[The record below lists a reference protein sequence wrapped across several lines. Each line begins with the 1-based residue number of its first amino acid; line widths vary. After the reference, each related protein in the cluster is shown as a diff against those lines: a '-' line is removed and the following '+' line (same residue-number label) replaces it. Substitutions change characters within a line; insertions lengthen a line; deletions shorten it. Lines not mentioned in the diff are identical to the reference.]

1 MFMQC
6 KVEPLRGKLRCHLV
20 GHRWYAKAG
29 SVGNPHA
36 VTTYEECI
44 HCKARRVTQEG
55 SVYQPVDWEWLNWH
69 SRKVRD

>member
-1 MFMQC
+1 MFMRC
-6 KVEPLRGKLRCHLV
+6 KVEPLRRSLRCRLL
-20 GHRWYAKAG
+20 GHRWAAVGG

-36 VTTYEECI
+36 VTTYEQCA
-44 HCKARRVTQEG
+44 CKARRVTQKG